1 MSLRLGQIVY
11 TSFPKEG
18 FKTLVSA
25 EVPSE
30 IQQAF
35 IQQVVY
41 QHWNSY
47 KPPRAG
53 YRAAYVHQVTL
64 EHTLFGWLY
73 HKGMDDLGRSH
84 LPYFVCY
91 YLPERLHPVLLA
103 NIFTCLQ
110 RGPIELIARLNPPSS
125 LDTLFEPN
133 LCSYQPARKG
143 VEIPLSVCEQS
154 HTSLKQGKLL
164 KLFVPSLTG
173 CAVGTAR
180 RL

>member
-1 MSLRLGQIVY
+1 MFLRLGQIVY
-11 TSFPKEG
+11 TSFPQEG

-25 EVPSE
+25 EVSSE

-47 KPPRAG
+47 RPPRAG
-53 YRAAYVHQVTL
+53 YRAAYVRQVTL
-64 EHTLFGWLY
+64 EQTLFGWLY

-84 LPYFVCY
+84 VPYFICY
-91 YLPERLHPVLLA
+91 SLPERLHPVLLA

-110 RGPIELIARLNPPSS
+110 KGPIELISRLTPSD
-125 LDTLFEPN
+125 LDTIVNLD

-143 VEIPLSVCEQS
+143 VEIPSSVCEQS